1 MQRTTTILACL
12 FLCAACI
19 AQQYPFVHY
28 TPRDGLVNSRVRKAY
43 QDSKGRMYFLT
54 YGGLSVYD
62 GARFTNYTT
71 QNGLA
76 SDLVNDILEVGED
89 SFLVASNSSWYVN
102 VLVKGKMNRL
112 TTHGPLSPINQFCP
126 DNHGKIY
133 LSSDDGLFVLQKN
146 NIVRLNVSEMTRE
159 GTLPFLEKIILF
171 GNYLVLSTSEM
182 RSHDALYLY
191 DIKNNRVCDA
201 WHHSEIFLL
210 GRDPRNVIWA
220 FTEGRSFTLDSIALS
235 KGKLALQPSSQY
247 DELKK
252 YSTRLI
258 TFNDSNVWLSDENYA
273 TKEILRLEKDGH
285 VTRVPL
291 PEQSAASHI
300 SDIFVDKEN
309 TIWIC
314 NEGQGVFKFVKSPLQ
329 IFAKPL
335 ASKTQISSVFYHAD
349 TTWFTASKSLFR
361 KSGESLDEFTCNL
374 GNAPIV
380 FNQTFNSLLAR
391 DDKNIYRGT
400 MYQKKIYFNKIISLD
415 NADHFT
421 SRTLVD
427 NNGAILSC
435 QLTSLNVWSNNKLI
449 HHLELKKNEHIEELA
464 FDDKNLLWVV
474 TRSSGIFLFSLE
486 PQNASG
492 YLQPIYQIPPE
503 QIAGSPRC
511 FLIDKN
517 HLIWIGTRSDGLL
530 TYRQNAGKLILVSH
544 FDAAHGLTDNYV
556 TSIACDSAENII
568 IGTQMGLDRLVHTG
582 KNSYRIEN
590 LSKGNNFFAYINQTW
605 TDHRHRSF
613 AISNNGALLE
623 VSEQGKEDSL
633 RSPQLL
639 VEEMK
644 VNGHLTLVSQK
655 KFSYKEN
662 NISLFVAAP
671 SFIDE
676 KQVKFAYLLQGSGN
690 DMWSDTSTSNAV
702 INLINL
708 PPGNYN
714 LHVRAFF
721 PSSFYPPVESS
732 YSFSIAPAWYQVW
745 WFRLLVA
752 TALVT
757 LVIVVLR
764 FYYRRK
770 LEKQKIVLEKQQA
783 IEKERTRI
791 ATDMHDD
798 LGAGL
803 SRIKFLSQS
812 ILNKET
818 KNEVLKTELEKITAF
833 SDEMSEKMG
842 EIVWAL
848 NQKNDTLADLIAYTR
863 SYAVEYLGN
872 HGIECDADTPSN
884 LPNTF
889 ITGEIRR
896 NIFLS
901 VKECLHNIVKHACAT
916 KVCFSVQLNSAMEI
930 VIHDNGKG
938 IDWDNRR
945 AFSNGIEN
953 VNRRMKEI
961 QGAVDYANEQGTKVS
976 LTIPL
981 TL

>member
-1 MQRTTTILACL
+1 M
-12 FLCAACI
+12 
-19 AQQYPFVHY
+19 
-28 TPRDGLVNSRVRKAY
+28 
-43 QDSKGRMYFLT
+43 
-54 YGGLSVYD
+54 
-62 GARFTNYTT
+62 NYTT

-89 SFLVASNSSWYVN
+89 SLLVACNSSSCVN

-126 DNHGKIY
+126 DNHGRIY
-133 LSSDDGLFVLQKN
+133 LSSDDGLFVLQNN
-146 NIVRLNVSEMTRE
+146 NISPLNVSEMAQRMSA
-159 GTLPFLEKIILF
+159 FLEKIILF
-171 GNYLVLSTSEM
+171 GNYLVLSTSDM
-182 RSHDALYLY
+182 RAHDALYLF
-191 DIKNNRVCDA
+191 DIKNNRVCDV
-201 WHHSEIFLL
+201 WHHSEVFLL
-210 GRDPRNVIWA
+210 GRDAKNLIWV
-220 FTEGRSFTLDSIALS
+220 FTEGKSFSLDSIALN

-247 DELKK
+247 DQLKK

-258 TFNDSNVWLSDENYA
+258 TFNDSNVWLSDEDYTSKA
-273 TKEILRLEKDGH
+273 ILRLEKDGR
-285 VTRVPL
+285 VTRIPL
-291 PEQSAASHI
+291 PEQAAASHI
-300 SDIFVDKEN
+300 SDIFLDKEN

-314 NEGQGVFKFVKSPLQ
+314 NEGEGVFKFVNSALQ
-329 IFAKPL
+329 IFDKPL
-335 ASKTQISSVFYHAD
+335 GSSTQISSVFYHAD
-349 TTWFTASKSLFR
+349 TTWFTTSTALFR

-374 GNAPIV
+374 DKAPIV
-380 FNQTFNSLLAR
+380 FNQTSNSLLAR
-391 DDKNIYRGT
+391 DDNNIYRGT
-400 MYQKKIYFNKIISLD
+400 VYKKEIYFNKIISVA
-415 NADHFT
+415 NGDHFT

-435 QLTSLNVWSNNKLI
+435 QLTSLSVWSNNKLI
-449 HHLELKKNEHIEELA
+449 HQLQLKKNEHIEELA
-464 FDDKNLLWVV
+464 FDAKNVLWVV
-474 TRSSGIFLFSLE
+474 TRSSGILLYDME
-486 PQNASG
+486 PQNRSG
-492 YLQPIYQIPPE
+492 YLKPIYQISPE

-517 HLIWIGTRSDGLL
+517 ELIWIGTRNDGLL
-530 TYRQNAGKLILVSH
+530 TYRQNAGKLTLVNH

-556 TSIACDSAENII
+556 TAIACDSAENII
-568 IGTQMGLDRLVHTG
+568 VGTQMGLDRLVHTRN
-582 KNSYRIEN
+582 NSYRLEN
-590 LSKGNNFFAYINQTW
+590 LSKGNNFFAVIKQTW
-605 TDHRHRSF
+605 TDSHHRSF

-623 VSEQGKEDSL
+623 VFEQGNVEPL
-633 RSPQLL
+633 ESPRLL
-639 VEEMK
+639 VEETK
-644 VNGHLTLVSQK
+644 VNGHSNGGSQK
-655 KFSYKEN
+655 RFSYNEN

-676 KQVKFAYLLQGSGN
+676 KQVKFAYLVQGSGN
-690 DMWSDTSTSNAV
+690 NQWSDTSASNAV

-708 PPGNYN
+708 PPGDYN
-714 LHVRAFF
+714 LQVKAFF
-721 PSSFYPPVESS
+721 PSSFYPPAQSS
-732 YSFSIAPAWYQVW
+732 YAFTIAPAWYQVW

-757 LVIVVLR
+757 LVIIVLR

-770 LEKQKIVLEKQQA
+770 LEKQKIVLERRQA

-812 ILNKET
+812 ILNKEI
-818 KNEVLKTELEKITAF
+818 KSEGLRTELEKITSF

-863 SYAVEYLGN
+863 SYAVEYLAN
-872 HGIECDADTPSN
+872 HDIECDAATPSN
-884 LPNTF
+884 LPDTF
-889 ITGEIRR
+889 ITGETRR

-916 KVCFSVQLNSAMEI
+916 KVCFSVHLDSVMEI

-961 QGAVDYANEQGTKVS
+961 RGAVDYANEKGTKVS